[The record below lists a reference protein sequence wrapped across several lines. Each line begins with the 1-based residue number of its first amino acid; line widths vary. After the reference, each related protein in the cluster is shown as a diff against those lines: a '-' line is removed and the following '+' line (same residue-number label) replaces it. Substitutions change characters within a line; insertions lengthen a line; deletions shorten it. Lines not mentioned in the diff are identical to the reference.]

1 MSVDPDT
8 YVITGQLKDQDGNN
22 LGTAGTI
29 DLPLESVVVS
39 GSYNSSTKKVVLT
52 LKNGSTIEFSIAD
65 LVSGLQ
71 TEITSTNKLSA
82 DLISDGTTNKTVT
95 ATEKATWNAKQAAIA
110 DLDTIRTNASNGAS
124 AYTTISGYG
133 DIVTHNADE
142 FANADH
148 THSQYLTS
156 VTWEEVTGKP
166 STFTP
171 ASHNQASST
180 INALTGYS
188 KSVSGGTGALGTSDT
203 LNKALAKLENALDG
217 KQASGSYATTS
228 DISDMAT
235 KTWVG
240 NQGYTSNVGT
250 VTKVNN
256 TAPDANGNV
265 TLSIPSAVTE
275 STVSGWGFT
284 KNAGTVTKV
293 NNVSPV
299 NGNVTLSIP
308 TVTDTYSA
316 TSSNA
321 MSGKAVASA
330 ISGKADISAIPVV
343 PTALS
348 AFTDDLGSSPT
359 HTHSQYLTSVTA
371 HNQASST
378 INKMTSYAKASSAAA
393 IATTDSLNIAVGKL
407 EYKIDDV
414 DTQLQALTAMLN
426 AAS

>member
-1 MSVDPDT
+1 MDYFD
-8 YVITGQLKDQDGNN
+8 
-22 LGTAGTI
+22 
-29 DLPLESVVVS
+29 
-39 GSYNSSTKKVVLT
+39 
-52 LKNGSTIEFSIAD
+52 
-65 LVSGLQ
+65 
-71 TEITSTNKLSA
+71 
-82 DLISDGTTNKTVT
+82 
-95 ATEKATWNAKQAAIA
+95 NA
-110 DLDTIRTNASNGAS
+110 
-124 AYTTISGYG
+124 
-133 DIVTHNADE
+133 E
-142 FANADH
+142 
-148 THSQYLTS
+148 
-156 VTWEEVTGKP
+156 
-166 STFTP
+166 
-171 ASHNQASST
+171 
-180 INALTGYS
+180 
-188 KSVSGGTGALGTSDT
+188 T

-240 NQGYTSNVGT
+240 SQGYTSNVGT

-330 ISGKADISAIPVV
+330 ISGKADVSAIPTV

-393 IATTDSLNIAVGKL
+393 IATTDSLNTAVGKL

>member
-1 MSVDPDT
+1 MD
-8 YVITGQLKDQDGNN
+8 YKQKLHQQI
-22 LGTAGTI
+22 
-29 DLPLESVVVS
+29 
-39 GSYNSSTKKVVLT
+39 
-52 LKNGSTIEFSIAD
+52 
-65 LVSGLQ
+65 
-71 TEITSTNKLSA
+71 NKLSA

-95 ATEKATWNAKQAAIA
+95 ATEKATWNAKQAAIS

-133 DIVTHNADE
+133 DIVTHDADE

-156 VTWEEVTGKP
+156 VTWGDVTSKP

-188 KSVSGGTGALGTSDT
+188 KSVSGGTGALGTLDT

-256 TAPDANGNV
+256 TAPDAD
-265 TLSIPSAVTE
+265 
-275 STVSGWGFT
+275 
-284 KNAGTVTKV
+284 
-293 NNVSPV
+293 
-299 NGNVTLSIP
+299 GNVTLSIP
-308 TVTDTYSA
+308 T
-316 TSSNA
+316 
-321 MSGKAVASA
+321 
-330 ISGKADISAIPVV
+330 V

-414 DTQLQALTAMLN
+414 DAQLQALTDMLN